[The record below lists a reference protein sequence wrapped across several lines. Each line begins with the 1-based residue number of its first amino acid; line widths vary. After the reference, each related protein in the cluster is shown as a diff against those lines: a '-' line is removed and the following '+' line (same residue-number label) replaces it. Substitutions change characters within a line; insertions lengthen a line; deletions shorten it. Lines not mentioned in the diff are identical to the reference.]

1 MEEMSFGIVADTL
14 EEIGQKLQRC
24 YNELNFSRD
33 EKRQQLG
40 DSMHCLKQDCG
51 KLENELRN
59 LEQMQYH
66 LKDLVD
72 DAQQNEKV
80 KRR

>member
-1 MEEMSFGIVADTL
+1 
-14 EEIGQKLQRC
+14 
-24 YNELNFSRD
+24 
-33 EKRQQLG
+33 
-40 DSMHCLKQDCG
+40 MHCLKQDCG

>member
-1 MEEMSFGIVADTL
+1 MELWQIYWRKSD
-14 EEIGQKLQRC
+14 R
-24 YNELNFSRD
+24 NFS
-33 EKRQQLG
+33 G
-40 DSMHCLKQDCG
+40 VIMSMHCLKQDCG